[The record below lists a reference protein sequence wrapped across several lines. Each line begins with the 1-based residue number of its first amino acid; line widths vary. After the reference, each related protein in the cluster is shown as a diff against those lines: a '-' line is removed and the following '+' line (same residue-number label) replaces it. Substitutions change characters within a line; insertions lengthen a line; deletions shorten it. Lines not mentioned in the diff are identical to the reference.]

1 MAIAVTL
8 VELHAAIVL
17 GIPVDCRL
25 SLRESA
31 CNRVGFLWLS
41 EALAQFFQ
49 ESNERRV
56 SLVYNC
62 QFLFKILY
70 FCARPLY
77 YGVFWVP
84 TQTLSFKTVTCESIM
99 NRTVF
104 SVSVALTVAL
114 LTSKAKAGI
123 TFDYSND
130 GGFFASHL
138 VAKAALEKAAGDIN
152 AVINYNLTAVTN
164 DVTVGTS
171 AGGSGAGG
179 KTLNF
184 DFKYTYTNPSSG
196 AEVDILNTAIAA
208 NEVRIFVGMRNLAG
222 STLGEG
228 GPGGVG
234 LSVSGSDAGGGT
246 FAAAV
251 ASAQAADQHRRGGGP
266 TISTLSG
273 SIAGAPFS
281 FDIGSNV
288 GNLWFDSD
296 TDNNG
301 ATDNDAT
308 LNANWH
314 FDSTSAVAAGKS
326 DFYSVALHETLH
338 AIGFGTSQTWNSLI
352 TGGDDWTGANAI
364 AAAGTGVN
372 IIDLA
377 SGAHIA
383 SGIMSTRLSD
393 GGLQQ
398 TVMSPSITTGTRKS
412 LTALDVAFLQD
423 LNYSIVAVP
432 EPSSM
437 LLIAAAVGMVAARAR
452 RKKSS
457 PETADSQSA

>member
-1 MAIAVTL
+1 
-8 VELHAAIVL
+8 
-17 GIPVDCRL
+17 
-25 SLRESA
+25 
-31 CNRVGFLWLS
+31 
-41 EALAQFFQ
+41 
-49 ESNERRV
+49 
-56 SLVYNC
+56 
-62 QFLFKILY
+62 
-70 FCARPLY
+70 
-77 YGVFWVP
+77 
-84 TQTLSFKTVTCESIM
+84 M

-104 SVSVALTVAL
+104 SLSVALTVAW
-114 LTSKAKAGI
+114 LTSEANAGI

-138 VAKAALEKAAGDIN
+138 VAKAAVEKAAADIN
-152 AVINYNLTAVTN
+152 AVINYNLGAITK
-164 DVTVGTS
+164 DITVGTS
-171 AGGSGAGG
+171 GGS
-179 KTLNF
+179 TVDF

-196 AEVDILNTAIAA
+196 ASVDILNTAMAA
-208 NEVRIFVGMRNLAG
+208 NEVRIFVGMRNLSG
-222 STLGEG
+222 TTLGQG

-234 LSVSGSDAGGGT
+234 FSASGLDAGGGT

-251 ASAQAADQHRRGGGP
+251 NNAVAVDQHGRGGGP
-266 TISTLSG
+266 TISVVSG
-273 SIAGAPFS
+273 AFNAGAVPFS
-281 FDIGSNV
+281 FNIGSTV

-296 TDNNG
+296 TNNDG
-301 ATDNDAT
+301 LTDNDAT
-308 LNANWH
+308 LNQNWH
-314 FDSTSAVAAGKS
+314 FDSTTAVAGGKS

-338 AIGFGTSQTWNSLI
+338 AMGFGTSQTWNSLV

-393 GGLQQ
+393 GGLQE
-398 TVMSPSITTGTRKS
+398 TVMSPSITVGTRKS

-437 LLIAAAVGMVAARAR
+437 LLIAAAVGMIATRVR

-457 PETADSQSA
+457 P